1 MKFWPAPTLWNV
13 TRQEPDF
20 AENFAFLYPTNADNN
35 NNGVLFIGIN
45 LVGGIVQDNREWQD
59 RHEANLEWIDD
70 QYKANEED
78 FEVMVVVAHSDPLL
92 TANDN
97 FFQTF
102 FQRVEKD
109 YSERQVVLVHRNLG
123 VDSWSLETEFNG
135 ISNLMKV
142 VVEGSIWPPM
152 RMQIN
157 TAQGTVDIDQGEWY
171 TL

>member
-1 MKFWPAPTLWNV
+1 
-13 TRQEPDF
+13 
-20 AENFAFLYPTNADNN
+20 
-35 NNGVLFIGIN
+35 
-45 LVGGIVQDNREWQD
+45 
-59 RHEANLEWIDD
+59 
-70 QYKANEED
+70 
-78 FEVMVVVAHSDPLL
+78 MVVVAHSDPLL